1 MVQTLKI
8 CTQAQGRVLEGQMRA
23 ALLRVGEAH
32 PGTCRLPF
40 QEKERLGVGV
50 SFFLRSLESTQEIWI
65 KHLKNGET
73 QETRSQEQEARRAEE
88 HKTHQKLLN

>member
-1 MVQTLKI
+1 
-8 CTQAQGRVLEGQMRA
+8 MRA

-50 SFFLRSLESTQEIWI
+50 SFFLRGLESTQEIWI
-65 KHLKNGET
+65 KHLNGET
-73 QETRSQEQEARRAEE
+73 QETSQEQEARRVEE